1 MKVINSVYC
10 YLMLLYCRIKEDYSP
25 EIEGKL
31 KAQFP
36 EAKDVRHCTVDKLTV
51 VTFPNQEVAHKAVR
65 TQGESDLYSPVNVML
80 VSEVG
85 FQMLMRDISK
95 RDSHVGIGPRVFTG
109 SDYLNIVPS

>member
-1 MKVINSVYC
+1 
-10 YLMLLYCRIKEDYSP
+10 MLLHFRIKEDYSP

-65 TQGESDLYSPVNVML
+65 TQAGSDLYSPVNVML

-85 FQMLMRDISK
+85 SQLLMAGDSK
-95 RDSHVGIGPRVFTG
+95 RGSPVGNSLG
-109 SDYLNIVPS
+109 L